1 MAIAN
6 TTIQLRKSGATGNV
20 PASLNYGEL
29 ALNYADG
36 KLYYKNASGTITY
49 ISSGISANSFATINA
64 NSSLILATSNTD
76 TLSIAPGNN
85 ITVTANTTSKT
96 ISIALANTV
105 TIANSL
111 TVGSGIGGNITGANN
126 ISANTFT
133 ANSSNATPL
142 SVNLTGGAGNQN
154 AVIQITGANTKGG
167 TGYVDFL
174 NTNNQS
180 GSSNT
185 NIWFRLDSA
194 GQYQIINSP
203 YTQNIFNLDQAGNL
217 SVPGSVVS
225 GSFIQ
230 FGDGSK
236 QYSANAA
243 LSNNQILAGLKS
255 VSSTANIT
263 FDYVATANN
272 GQGTNFKVGDDIW
285 IGDINVADT
294 MGLRGQQNVQNAY
307 ITFGNNDGF
316 KLGRSGSGPLTYNGG
331 FNATYIQ
338 FGDGSKQYTA
348 NAGGG
353 GGSGG
358 FTTFA
363 DTLGNTVSYTTN
375 TTVKFV
381 GGSGVLV
388 VANSINPTSISISTI
403 PGQQGLTADWGYVAD
418 VLTAA
423 YDFGSNSSL

>member
-1 MAIAN
+1 
-6 TTIQLRKSGATGNV
+6 
-20 PASLNYGEL
+20 
-29 ALNYADG
+29 
-36 KLYYKNASGTITY
+36 
-49 ISSGISANSFATINA
+49 
-64 NSSLILATSNTD
+64 
-76 TLSIAPGNN
+76 
-85 ITVTANTTSKT
+85 
-96 ISIALANTV
+96 
-105 TIANSL
+105 
-111 TVGSGIGGNITGANN
+111 
-126 ISANTFT
+126 
-133 ANSSNATPL
+133 
-142 SVNLTGGAGNQN
+142 
-154 AVIQITGANTKGG
+154 
-167 TGYVDFL
+167 
-174 NTNNQS
+174 
-180 GSSNT
+180 
-185 NIWFRLDSA
+185 
-194 GQYQIINSP
+194 
-203 YTQNIFNLDQAGNL
+203 
-217 SVPGSVVS
+217 
-225 GSFIQ
+225 
-230 FGDGSK
+230 
-236 QYSANAA
+236 
-243 LSNNQILAGLKS
+243 
-255 VSSTANIT
+255 
-263 FDYVATANN
+263 
-272 GQGTNFKVGDDIW
+272 
-285 IGDINVADT
+285 

-418 VLTAA
+418 ALTAA